1 MKKNFLGIAAI
12 AMIAFANL
20 YLVSSDET
28 MERLILL
35 QDVESL
41 AKDEVDRE
49 IMESEKS
56 KELRSYLCS
65 SGSYYEKCVDVLDS
79 DAYCLFDWET
89 DCGVSDEPDD
99 NNTSPGD
106 TEIIE
111 NECSSLG
118 HNFTTSEMWKRCTRC
133 GLTIR
138 L

>member
-1 MKKNFLGIAAI
+1 MKKKILGIAAI

-20 YLVSSDET
+20 YLISSDKT
-28 MERLILL
+28 MEQLTLL

-65 SGSYYEKCVDVLDS
+65 SGSYYKRCDDVLNPDT
-79 DAYCLFDWET
+79 YCLFEWET
-89 DCGVSDEPDD
+89 ECGVSDEPDD